1 LKSLILYYSRTG
13 NTANVARVLHKN
25 TKSDIEEIKDRT
37 DRSGILGYLRSGKD
51 ALFGKEADVEGLKYE
66 INDYNSIF
74 IGGPVWVLRPATPI
88 STMIKRLDLKNK
100 NIILF
105 VTCGGNHGK
114 ALDMMTNL
122 VVKNGGNVI
131 HSFVIKTSKVD
142 SGLVVQ
148 SAEDEIAKLK
158 EIVKKKSKPAEETD

>member
-1 LKSLILYYSRTG
+1 MKSLILYYSRTG

>member
-1 LKSLILYYSRTG
+1 MKSLILYYSRTG
-13 NTANVARVLHKN
+13 NTANVARVLNKN
-25 TKSDIEEIKDRT
+25 TKSDIEEIRDRT

-74 IGGPVWVLRPATPI
+74 IGGPVWALRPATPI

-100 NIILF
+100 NVILF

-142 SGLVVQ
+142 SSLVVQ

-158 EIVKKKSKPAEETD
+158 EIVKKKAKPTEETD

>member
-1 LKSLILYYSRTG
+1 MKSLILYYSRTG
-13 NTANVARVLHKN
+13 NTANVAQVLHKN

-100 NIILF
+100 NVILF

-114 ALDMMTNL
+114 ALDMMTSL

-142 SGLVVQ
+142 AGMVVQ

-158 EIVKKKSKPAEETD
+158 EVVKKKKVSE

>member
-114 ALDMMTNL
+114 ALDVMTNL
-122 VVKNGGNVI
+122 VVKNNGNVI

>member
-1 LKSLILYYSRTG
+1 
-13 NTANVARVLHKN
+13 VARVLHKN

-114 ALDMMTNL
+114 ALDVMTNL
-122 VVKNGGNVI
+122 VVKNNGNVI

>member
-1 LKSLILYYSRTG
+1 MKSLILYYSRTG

-114 ALDMMTNL
+114 ALDVMTNL
-122 VVKNGGNVI
+122 VVKNNGNVI